1 MLTSPEPKGLVP
13 FTTESLEL
21 IENHIAKKCNEEPE
35 EEEGLKPNRNLEA
48 GKRLPIPY
56 GTLPRGTVSEPLED
70 VDPYYYVKRNTFM
83 VLNRSRVIFRFN
95 AVSIFCTLSPLNSL
109 RRAAIKALVHP
120 LFRLLILISVL
131 TDSILMCMS
140 NLPEWILAI
149 ENTLLG
155 IYAFEILVKVIARG
169 IWAGSFSFLGD
180 LWNWLDFSVTL
191 FELITRF
198 SPLSSFLMLKT
209 IRTFRILK
217 IIPLNHGL
225 QSIVMTLAQ
234 CLKKL
239 FGAIALAL
247 FFLTVFS
254 LLGMGLFMG
263 NLKHKCLRWP
273 EENENETLHN
283 RTGSLNYSPE
293 RINFY
298 YMEGAK
304 YALLC
309 GNRTDAGQCPEG
321 YVCVKEG
328 TNPDNGFTS
337 FDNFGWSLLAMFRL
351 MTQDY
356 PELLY
361 HQILYASGK
370 VYMIFFVMISFWFA
384 FYMTSLFLGILT
396 MTYEKEKQRACEES
410 GGLDPKCQQTVKELD
425 EENDAAEMETTQI
438 EMKKRSPTSINTTLD
453 ILEDTSLGHRE
464 EPETSRKKCPL
475 CWHKFIK
482 TCFIWKCSPCW
493 VKLNEFADRVITHPL
508 ADLFLVI
515 CIVLNI
521 CFLALEHFP
530 ISEELRSLLHV
541 GNLVFIGIYT
551 IEMIL
556 KIIAMHPY
564 GYFQISW
571 NIFDSIL
578 VVLGLTEIL
587 LADVEGLAVFIPVPL
602 IFTKLGKYGPPFKSL
617 MRILGSS
624 LMALKD
630 LVLLLCIFVY
640 FSAVFGMK
648 LFGRSY
654 KGCVCHI
661 KEDCQPQR
669 WHMSDFLHAYMTVFR
684 ILCGEW
690 IETLWECM
698 EVAGQAWCIPFYMM
712 VILIGNLLI
721 LYLFVTLVS
730 SFSYYDATSEVN
742 KEAKNLQLAM
752 ARIKSGIN
760 SMLLKIMC
768 TERRVPTEATD
779 QICDPS
785 VKENISGHTLS
796 ELSNTQTFLR
806 YKDQSSST
814 EKTPVTESESHSL
827 IASPSASETVPI
839 ASGESDIENLDNK
852 ETRSKSGNGGSKEK
866 MKQSSSSECSTV
878 DIAISEEEEM
888 VYEHEKSKL
897 HKNGYER
904 KSSTGQVSRES
915 RNGKIWKNIRKTCC
929 KIVENSWFECF
940 IGLVTLLCTG
950 TLALEDIYIDQRKTI
965 KILLEYADMIFAYI
979 FILEMLL
986 KWVAYGFK
994 AFFSNNWYKL
1004 DFMVVIVFCLS
1015 LIGKT
1020 REDLN
1025 PLTSI
1030 KFLRALRVLSQFERM
1045 KVVLRALI
1053 KTTLPTVS
1061 VFLVCLMIWLLFS
1074 VIGVQLFAGKF
1085 YECIDPTKGERFPVF
1100 EVMNKSQCEKLLFN
1114 ESMPWENAKLN
1125 FDNVGNGFLSLLQ
1138 VATFN
1143 GWISIMNSA
1152 IDSVGVNMQPSFEY
1166 NLYMYSYFIIF
1177 VIFGLFLPL
1186 CMLIGVIIRNF
1197 NKQKIKQ
1204 GGSNIFIT
1212 VKQKKQYRA
1221 LKKLLYA
1228 DVQKPAPRP
1237 RNKFQGF
1244 LFDLVTHRVFNVI
1257 IILLICFQATTI
1269 MIQKDEQSPQMETA
1283 IFWMNSIFVML
1294 FTLECILKL
1303 TAFRCHY
1310 FTSAWNVHDFM
1321 VVIFSITGLLL
1332 PLTIGQYFVPPS
1344 LVQLIL
1350 LSRVIHILRPG
1361 KGPKVFHDLMLPLM
1375 LALPALLNISLL
1387 IFLVMFIYAIFG
1399 MYNFAYVKKEAGIN
1413 DVSNFETFGSS
1424 MLCLFQ
1430 VTTFSGW
1437 DGMLD
1442 AIFNSQWSDCDPDKI
1457 NPGTQVKGD
1466 CGSPSVGIFYFVSY
1480 ILISWLIIVNMYI
1493 VLIMEF
1499 LSIPSQKKSRTLS
1512 EDDFRRFF
1520 RVWNRFD
1527 PDRTQYIDSSKLSD
1541 FAAALDPPLFMAKP
1555 NKGQLVAMD
1564 LPMAAGDR
1572 IHCLDILLAFT
1583 KRVMGKD
1590 ERVEKIL
1597 SEIESGFMLANP
1609 FKITYEPITTT
1620 LKRKQE
1626 AVSATI
1632 IQRAYKS
1639 YRLRQN
1645 DKNVS
1650 DTPAIDDRRDD
1661 LTSKGVHSGKIE
1673 EKASIQTQI

>member
-13 FTTESLEL
+13 FTAESLEL
-21 IENHIAKKCNEEPE
+21 IENHIAKKCNEEQE
-35 EEEGLKPNRNLEA
+35 EEDSKPRHELESGKNL
-48 GKRLPIPY
+48 PFTY
-56 GTLPRGTVSEPLED
+56 GTLPQGTVSEPLED

-95 AVSIFCTLSPLNSL
+95 AVSIFCTLSPLSSL
-109 RRAAIKALVHP
+109 RRAAIKVLVHP
-120 LFRLLILISVL
+120 LFHLLILISVL
-131 TDSILMCMS
+131 TDSVLMCMS
-140 NLPEWILAI
+140 NLPQWILAI

-155 IYAFEILVKVIARG
+155 IYTFEILVKVIARG

-198 SPLSSFLMLKT
+198 SPLSSLLMLKT
-209 IRTFRILK
+209 VRTLRILK

-225 QSIVMTLAQ
+225 QSIVGTLVH

-247 FFLTVFS
+247 FSLTVFS

-273 EENENETLHN
+273 QDNENDTLHN
-283 RTGSLNYSPE
+283 RTGSQYYIPE
-293 RINFY
+293 RENFY
-298 YMEGAK
+298 YMEGAR

-337 FDNFGWSLLAMFRL
+337 FDNFGWALLAMFRL

-356 PELLY
+356 PESLY

-370 VYMIFFVMISFWFA
+370 VYMVFFVVISFWFA
-384 FYMTSLFLGILT
+384 FYMASLFLGILT
-396 MTYEKEKQRACEES
+396 MTYEKEKQRACEKS
-410 GGLDPKCQQTVKELD
+410 GNMDPKCQQTVKEL
-425 EENDAAEMETTQI
+425 EEGNGAAEMKTTQI

-453 ILEDTSLGHRE
+453 ILEDTALGHKE

-475 CWHKFIK
+475 CWHKFTK
-482 TCFIWKCSPCW
+482 TCFIWTCSPCW
-493 VKLNEFADRVITHPL
+493 VKLSEFADRIITHPL

-515 CIVLNI
+515 CILLNI

-530 ISEELRSLLHV
+530 MSKELMSLLHI
-541 GNLVFIGIYT
+541 GNMVFIGIYT
-551 IEMIL
+551 IEMIW

-578 VVLGLTEIL
+578 VVLGLTETL
-587 LADVEGLAVFIPVPL
+587 LASAEGMAVFISIPL
-602 IFTKLGKYGPPFKSL
+602 RFIKLGKYGPPFSNS
-617 MRILGSS
+617 MRILGS
-624 LMALKD
+624 ALVTLRD
-630 LVLLLCIFVY
+630 LVLLLGIFVY
-640 FSAVFGMK
+640 FSAVFGLK
-648 LFGRSY
+648 LFGQSF
-654 KGCVCHI
+654 KDCVCRI
-661 KEDCQPQR
+661 DQDCPRPR

-721 LYLFVTLVS
+721 LYLFVALVS
-730 SFSYYDATSEVN
+730 SFSSYDATTEMS
-742 KEAKNLQLAM
+742 KEAKNLQLAT
-752 ARIKSGIN
+752 ARIKAGI
-760 SMLLKIMC
+760 SSVVLKMSC
-768 TERRVPTEATD
+768 TERSVPTEATD
-779 QICDPS
+779 QTCDLS

-796 ELSNTQTFLR
+796 ELSNTQTFLG
-806 YKDQSSST
+806 YKDQSSGT
-814 EKTPVTESESHSL
+814 EKTPITESESQSL
-827 IASPSASETVPI
+827 TASPSASETVPI
-839 ASGESDIENLDNK
+839 ASGESDVENVCNK
-852 ETRSKSGNGGSKEK
+852 ETRSKSGNGGSREK

-888 VYEHEKSKL
+888 IYEHEKSKL
-897 HKNGYER
+897 RKNGYER

-1020 REDLN
+1020 RKDLN
-1025 PLTSI
+1025 PLMSI

-1045 KVVLRALI
+1045 KVVVRALI
-1053 KTTLPTVS
+1053 KTTLPTVG
-1061 VFLVCLMIWLLFS
+1061 VLLVCLMIWLLFS
-1074 VIGVQLFAGKF
+1074 VIGVHLFAGKF
-1085 YECIDPTKGERFPVF
+1085 YECIDPTRGERFSVF
-1100 EVMNKSQCEKLLFN
+1100 EVMNKSQCENLVFN

-1125 FDNVGNGFLSLLQ
+1125 FDNVGNGFLSLFQ

-1152 IDSVGVNMQPSFEY
+1152 IDSVGVNMQPSFEH
-1166 NLYMYSYFIIF
+1166 NLYMYTYFIIF
-1177 VIFGLFLPL
+1177 VMFGLFIPL
-1186 CMLIGVIIRNF
+1186 CMLIGVIVSNF

-1228 DVQKPAPRP
+1228 DSQKPAPRP
-1237 RNKFQGF
+1237 INKFQGF
-1244 LFDLVTHRVFNVI
+1244 IFDLVTHRVFNVI

-1269 MIQKDEQSPQMETA
+1269 MIQNDEQSPQMEA
-1283 IFWMNSIFVML
+1283 AVFWMNSIFVML

-1303 TAFRCHY
+1303 TAFHCHY

-1321 VVIFSITGLLL
+1321 VVIFSITGLLV

-1375 LALPALLNISLL
+1375 LSLPALLNISLL

-1399 MYNFAYVKKEAGIN
+1399 MYNFAYVKKEAGMN

-1442 AIFNSQWSDCDPDKI
+1442 AIFISQWSDCDPDKI
-1457 NPGTQVKGD
+1457 NPGTQVRGD

-1499 LSIPSQKKSRTLS
+1499 LSIPSKKKARTLS

-1520 RVWNRFD
+1520 QVWNRFD

-1650 DTPAIDDRRDD
+1650 DIPSIDEDRED
-1661 LTSKGVHSGKIE
+1661 LTSKGVRSGKIE
-1673 EKASIQTQI
+1673 EKASVQTQI

>member
-1 MLTSPEPKGLVP
+1 MLTSPELKGLVP
-13 FTTESLEL
+13 FTAESLEL
-21 IENHIAKKCNEEPE
+21 IENHMAKNCNEDHDE
-35 EEEGLKPNRNLEA
+35 EDLKPSLDLEA
-48 GKRLPIPY
+48 GKELPFTY
-56 GTLPRGTVSEPLED
+56 GTLPLGTVSEPLED

-95 AVSIFCTLSPLNSL
+95 AISVFCTLSPLSSL
-109 RRAAIKALVHP
+109 RRAAIKVLVHP
-120 LFRLLILISVL
+120 LFRLLILISVV
-131 TDSILMCMS
+131 TDSILMCMN
-140 NLPEWILAI
+140 NLPEWTVAI

-155 IYAFEILVKVIARG
+155 IYTFEILVKIIARG
-169 IWAGSFSFLGD
+169 IWAGPFSFLGD

-198 SPLSSFLMLKT
+198 SPLNTFQMLKT
-209 IRTFRILK
+209 VRTLRILK
-217 IIPLNHGL
+217 IIPLSHGL
-225 QSIVMTLAQ
+225 QSVVATLAQ
-234 CLKKL
+234 CLRKL
-239 FGAIALAL
+239 LGVVVLTL
-247 FFLTVFS
+247 FSLTVFS

-273 EENENETLHN
+273 QENENDTLHN
-283 RTGSLNYSPE
+283 RTGSHHYVPE
-293 RINFY
+293 RENFY
-298 YMEGAK
+298 YLQGEK

-309 GNRTDAGQCPEG
+309 GNRTDASQCPEG

-337 FDNFGWSLLAMFRL
+337 FDNFGWALLAMFRL

-370 VYMIFFVMISFWFA
+370 VYMVFFVMISFWFA
-384 FYMTSLFLGILT
+384 FYMASLFLGVLI
-396 MTYEKEKQRACEES
+396 MTYEKEKQRASEKSRDTE
-410 GGLDPKCQQTVKELD
+410 PKFQSTVKD
-425 EENDAAEMETTQI
+425 QEEGNEAIEIKTTQI
-438 EMKKRSPTSINTTLD
+438 EMRKRSPTSINTTLD
-453 ILEDTSLGHRE
+453 VLEETTLGHKE
-464 EPETSRKKCPL
+464 EPEMSRKKCPL
-475 CWHKFIK
+475 CWYKFTK
-482 TCFIWKCSPCW
+482 TCFIWKCCPCW
-493 VKLNEFADRVITHPL
+493 IKLSIFADRIVTHPF
-508 ADLFLVI
+508 ADLFIVI

-521 CFLALEHFP
+521 CFLALYHFP
-530 ISEELRSLLHV
+530 MSEELLYLLTIGH
-541 GNLVFIGIYT
+541 LVLLGIYI

-556 KIIAMHPY
+556 KIVAVHPY
-564 GYFQISW
+564 VYFQISW
-571 NIFDSIL
+571 NIVDTIIVFI
-578 VVLGLTEIL
+578 GLIGIL
-587 LADVEGLAVFIPVPL
+587 LINIEGIDIFVLFPL
-602 IFTKLGKYGPPFKSL
+602 IFIKLGKYVPPFKNL
-617 MRILGSS
+617 MHILGNT
-624 LMALKD
+624 LVALKD
-630 LVLLLCIFVY
+630 LVLLLFIFVY
-640 FSAVFGMK
+640 FSTVFGMK
-648 LFGRSY
+648 LFGQSY
-654 KGCVCHI
+654 KDCVCRI
-661 KEDCQPQR
+661 DQDCLLPR

-690 IETLWECM
+690 IETLWDCM
-698 EVAGQAWCIPFYMM
+698 EVVGQFWCIPFYMV

-721 LYLFVTLVS
+721 LYLFVALVS
-730 SFSYYDATSEVN
+730 SFSSYDATMEVS
-742 KEAKNLQLAM
+742 KEAKNFQLAL
-752 ARIKSGIN
+752 ARIKRGIN
-760 SMLLKIMC
+760 CVFLKILC
-768 TERRVPTEATD
+768 KKETVPTEAAG

-785 VKENISGHTLS
+785 VKENVSGHTLS
-796 ELSNTQTFLR
+796 ELSDTPTFLK
-806 YKDQSSST
+806 YNEKSSGT
-814 EKTPVTESESHSL
+814 EKTPMTESESQSL
-827 IASPSASETVPI
+827 NVSPSVSGTVPI

-852 ETRSKSGNGGSKEK
+852 ETQCKSRNGDSKEK

-888 VYEHEKSKL
+888 VYEHEKPKP
-897 HKNGYER
+897 HKNGYEQ
-904 KSSTGQVSRES
+904 KSSPGQVSRES

-929 KIVENSWFECF
+929 RIVENSWFQCF
-940 IGLVTLLCTG
+940 IGLVTLLSTG
-950 TLALEDIYIDQRKTI
+950 TLAFEDIYIDQRKTI

-994 AFFSNNWYKL
+994 AYFSNNWYKL

-1015 LIGKT
+1015 LIGKS
-1020 REDLN
+1020 REDLS

-1053 KTTLPTVS
+1053 KTTLPTLS
-1061 VFLVCLMIWLLFS
+1061 VFLVCLMTWLLFS
-1074 VIGVQLFAGKF
+1074 IIGVYLFAGKF
-1085 YECIDPTKGERFPVF
+1085 YECIDPTSGERFSAF
-1100 EVMNKSQCEKLLFN
+1100 EVMDKNQCESLVFN

-1143 GWISIMNSA
+1143 GWIDIMYSA
-1152 IDSVGVNMQPSFEY
+1152 VDSVDVNMQPSFEH
-1166 NLYMYSYFIIF
+1166 NLYMYIYFIIF
-1177 VIFGLFLPL
+1177 IVFGLFLPL
-1186 CMLIGVIIRNF
+1186 CMLIGVIISNF
-1197 NKQKIKQ
+1197 NKQKVKQ

-1212 VKQKKQYRA
+1212 VTQKKQYRA
-1221 LKKLLYA
+1221 LKKLLYE
-1228 DVQKPAPRP
+1228 DFQRPAPRP
-1237 RNKFQGF
+1237 VNKVRGF
-1244 LFDLVTHRVFNVI
+1244 IFDLVTHRVFNVI

-1269 MIQKDEQSPQMETA
+1269 MIQTDEQSPQMETA
-1283 IFWMNSIFVML
+1283 VYWMNSIFVIL

-1303 TAFRCHY
+1303 SAFHCHY

-1321 VVIFSITGLLL
+1321 VVVFSITGLLL
-1332 PLTIGQYFVPPS
+1332 PMTIGQHFVPSS

-1350 LSRVIHILRPG
+1350 LSRVIHILLPG
-1361 KGPKVFHDLMLPLM
+1361 EGPKVFYDLMLPLM
-1375 LALPALLNISLL
+1375 LSLPALLNISLL

-1430 VTTFSGW
+1430 VTIFSGW
-1437 DGMLD
+1437 DGMLS

-1466 CGSPSVGIFYFVSY
+1466 CGSPSVGVFYFVSY
-1480 ILISWLIIVNMYI
+1480 ILIAWLVIVNMYI
-1493 VLIMEF
+1493 ALIMEF
-1499 LSIPSQKKSRTLS
+1499 LSIPNKRKARTLS
-1512 EDDFRRFF
+1512 EDDFKKFF
-1520 RVWNRFD
+1520 QVWNRFD

-1555 NKGQLVAMD
+1555 NKGQLVALD

-1590 ERVEKIL
+1590 ERVEKML
-1597 SEIESGFMLANP
+1597 SEIEAGFMLANP

-1645 DKNVS
+1645 DKNVPDS
-1650 DTPAIDDRRDD
+1650 PIIDDDRDNAA
-1661 LTSKGVHSGKIE
+1661 SKGAHSDKVE
-1673 EKASIQTQI
+1673 EKASFQTPI

>member
-1 MLTSPEPKGLVP
+1 MLTSPELKGLVP
-13 FTTESLEL
+13 FTAESLEL
-21 IENHIAKKCNEEPE
+21 IENHIAKKCNEEQE
-35 EEEGLKPNRNLEA
+35 EEDSKPRHDLEA
-48 GKRLPIPY
+48 GKNLPFTY
-56 GTLPRGTVSEPLED
+56 GTLPQGTASEPLED
-70 VDPYYYVKRNTFM
+70 VDPYYYVKRN
-83 VLNRSRVIFRFN
+83 
-95 AVSIFCTLSPLNSL
+95 
-109 RRAAIKALVHP
+109 
-120 LFRLLILISVL
+120 
-131 TDSILMCMS
+131 
-140 NLPEWILAI
+140 

-198 SPLSSFLMLKT
+198 SPLSSLLMLKT
-209 IRTFRILK
+209 IRTLRILK

-225 QSIVMTLAQ
+225 QSIVGTLAQ

-239 FGAIALAL
+239 LGAIALAL

-273 EENENETLHN
+273 QDNETETLHN
-283 RTGSLNYSPE
+283 RTGSQFYIPE
-293 RINFY
+293 RENFY
-298 YMEGAK
+298 YMEGAR

-337 FDNFGWSLLAMFRL
+337 FDNFGWALLAMFRL

-356 PELLY
+356 PESLY

-370 VYMIFFVMISFWFA
+370 VYMIFFVVISFWFA
-384 FYMTSLFLGILT
+384 FYMASLFLGILT
-396 MTYEKEKQRACEES
+396 MTYEKEKQKAYEES
-410 GGLDPKCQQTVKELD
+410 GDMDPKCQQTVKEL
-425 EENDAAEMETTQI
+425 EEGNAAAEMKTTQI
-438 EMKKRSPTSINTTLD
+438 EMKKRSPTSITTTLD
-453 ILEDTSLGHRE
+453 ILEDTALGHKE

-475 CWHKFIK
+475 CWHKFTK
-482 TCFIWKCSPCW
+482 TCFIWTCPPCW
-493 VKLNEFADRVITHPL
+493 AKLNEFADRIITHPL

-515 CIVLNI
+515 CILLNI

-530 ISEELRSLLHV
+530 MSMELMSLLRI

-578 VVLGLTEIL
+578 VVLGLTEPL
-587 LADVEGLAVFIPVPL
+587 LANIEVIAVFISIPL
-602 IFTKLGKYGPPFKSL
+602 RFIKLGKYGPSFTNS
-617 MRILGSS
+617 MRILGS
-624 LMALKD
+624 ALVALRD
-630 LVLLLCIFVY
+630 LVLLLGIFIY

-648 LFGRSY
+648 LFGQSF
-654 KGCVCHI
+654 KDCVCHI
-661 KEDCQPQR
+661 DQDCPHQR
-669 WHMSDFLHAYMTVFR
+669 WHMSDFFHAYMTVFR

-690 IETLWECM
+690 IETLWACM

-721 LYLFVTLVS
+721 LYLFVALVS
-730 SFSYYDATSEVN
+730 SFSSYDATTEVS

-752 ARIKSGIN
+752 ARIKAAIN
-760 SMLLKIMC
+760 SVLFKILC
-768 TERRVPTEATD
+768 TERSVPTEATD

-796 ELSNTQTFLR
+796 ELSNTQTLLR
-806 YKDQSSST
+806 YKDQSSGT
-814 EKTPVTESESHSL
+814 EKTPVTESESQSP
-827 IASPSASETVPI
+827 IASPSVSETVPI
-839 ASGESDIENLDNK
+839 ASGESDMENLGNK
-852 ETRSKSGNGGSKEK
+852 ETRSKSGNGGSREK

-897 HKNGYER
+897 RKNGYER

-950 TLALEDIYIDQRKTI
+950 TLRTNTYEVTYLISERIEGSDISQEDGYKALEDIYIDQRKTI

-1025 PLTSI
+1025 PLMSI

-1045 KVVLRALI
+1045 KVVVRALI

-1074 VIGVQLFAGKF
+1074 VIGVHLFAGKF
-1085 YECIDPTKGERFPVF
+1085 YECIDPTRGERFSVF
-1100 EVMNKSQCEKLLFN
+1100 EVMNKSQCENLVFN

-1125 FDNVGNGFLSLLQ
+1125 FDNVGNGFLSLFQ

-1152 IDSVGVNMQPSFEY
+1152 VDSVD
-1166 NLYMYSYFIIF
+1166 
-1177 VIFGLFLPL
+1177 
-1186 CMLIGVIIRNF
+1186 
-1197 NKQKIKQ
+1197 

-1228 DVQKPAPRP
+1228 DSQKPAPRP
-1237 RNKFQGF
+1237 INKFQGF
-1244 LFDLVTHRVFNVI
+1244 IFDVVTHRVFNVI

-1269 MIQKDEQSPQMETA
+1269 IIQNDEQSPQMETA
-1283 IFWMNSIFVML
+1283 VFWMNSIFVML

-1303 TAFRCHY
+1303 TAFHCLY

-1321 VVIFSITGLLL
+1321 VVIFSITGLLV

-1375 LALPALLNISLL
+1375 LSLPALLNISLL

-1457 NPGTQVKGD
+1457 NPGTQVRGD
-1466 CGSPSVGIFYFVSY
+1466 CGSPSLGVFYFVSY

-1499 LSIPSQKKSRTLS
+1499 LSIPSKKKARTLS

-1590 ERVEKIL
+1590 ERVEKML

-1650 DTPAIDDRRDD
+1650 DIPSIDDDRED
-1661 LTSKGVHSGKIE
+1661 LTSKGLRTGKIE

>member
-1 MLTSPEPKGLVP
+1 MLTSPELKSLVP
-13 FTTESLEL
+13 FTAESLEL
-21 IENHIAKKCNEEPE
+21 IENHTAKKCSEEHE
-35 EEEGLKPNRNLEA
+35 DEGLKPSPDLEA
-48 GKRLPIPY
+48 GKELPFTY
-56 GTLPRGTVSEPLED
+56 GALPRGAVSEPVED
-70 VDPYYYVKRNTFM
+70 VDPYYCVKRNTFM
-83 VLNRSRVIFRFN
+83 VLNRNRVIFRFN
-95 AVSIFCTLSPLNSL
+95 AVSIFCTLSPFSSL
-109 RRAAIKALVHP
+109 RRAAIKVLVHP

-131 TDSILMCMS
+131 TDSLLMCM
-140 NLPEWILAI
+140 NNPPEWISAI

-155 IYAFEILVKVIARG
+155 IYTFEILVKVIARG
-169 IWAGSFSFLGD
+169 VWAGSFSFLGD
-180 LWNWLDFSVTL
+180 PWNWLDLSVTL

-198 SPLSSFLMLKT
+198 SPVTTLLMLKA
-209 IRTFRILK
+209 IRTLRILK
-217 IIPLNHGL
+217 IIPLNQGL
-225 QSIVMTLAQ
+225 QSVVVTLVQ

-239 FGAIALAL
+239 LGAIVLTL

-273 EENENETLHN
+273 QENENGTLHN
-283 RTGSLNYSPE
+283 KTGIQSYIPE
-293 RINFY
+293 RENFY
-298 YMEGAK
+298 YLESERD
-304 YALLC
+304 ALLC

-321 YVCVKEG
+321 YVCVKKG
-328 TNPDNGFTS
+328 MNPDNGFTS
-337 FDNFGWSLLAMFRL
+337 FDNFGWALLAMFRL

-370 VYMIFFVMISFWFA
+370 VYMIFFVMVSFWFA
-384 FYMTSLFLGILT
+384 FYMASLFLGIVT
-396 MTYEKEKQRACEES
+396 MTYENEKQRKSEKSEDTEPKFQQPGKEHEERME
-410 GGLDPKCQQTVKELD
+410 T
-425 EENDAAEMETTQI
+425 AEMKTTQI
-438 EMKKRSPTSINTTLD
+438 EMRKRSPTSINTTLD
-453 ILEDTSLGHRE
+453 ILEETSLGHKE
-464 EPETSRKKCPL
+464 EPETSRKKCPQ
-475 CWHKFIK
+475 CWYKFAK

-493 VKLNEFADRVITHPL
+493 IKLSEFADRIITHPF
-508 ADLFLVI
+508 ADLFIVI
-515 CIVLNI
+515 CITLNI
-521 CFLALEHFP
+521 CFLALKHFP
-530 ISEELRSLLHV
+530 ISEELMFLLII
-541 GNLVFIGIYT
+541 GDLVFIGIYT

-556 KIIAMHPY
+556 KVIALHPY

-571 NIFDSIL
+571 NIFDSLI
-578 VVLGLTEIL
+578 VFFGLMEIL
-587 LADVEGLAVFIPVPL
+587 LMNIEGITVSMLYPL
-602 IFTKLGKYGPPFKSL
+602 RFVKLGKYGPPFKAL
-617 MRILGSS
+617 MRILGNT
-624 LMALKD
+624 LVALKD
-630 LVLLLCIFVY
+630 LVLLLFIFVY
-640 FSAVFGMK
+640 FSAVFGMN
-648 LFGRSY
+648 LFGQSY
-654 KGCVCHI
+654 KDCVCRI
-661 KEDCQPQR
+661 DQDCQLPR
-669 WHMSDFLHAYMTVFR
+669 WHMSDFFHAYMNVFR
-684 ILCGEW
+684 MLCGEW
-690 IETLWECM
+690 IDTLWDCM
-698 EVAGQAWCIPFYMM
+698 EVAGLSWCIPFYMM

-721 LYLFVTLVS
+721 LYLFVALVS
-730 SFSYYDATSEVN
+730 SFSSYDATMEVS
-742 KEAKNLQLAM
+742 KEAINIQLAM
-752 ARIKSGIN
+752 SRIKAGIN
-760 SMLLKIMC
+760 CVLMKILC
-768 TERRVPTEATD
+768 KKRTVATETTD
-779 QICDPS
+779 QRCDAS
-785 VKENISGHTLS
+785 IKENISVPTLS
-796 ELSNTQTFLR
+796 EVSDTQTFLK
-806 YKDQSSST
+806 YKEKSSGT
-814 EKTPVTESESHSL
+814 EKTPVTESESQSL

-852 ETRSKSGNGGSKEK
+852 ETRSKSGNGDSKEK

-904 KSSTGQVSRES
+904 KSSLGQLSRES

-940 IGLVTLLCTG
+940 IGLVTLLSTG

-994 AFFSNNWYKL
+994 AYFSNNWYKL
-1004 DFMVVIVFCLS
+1004 DFLVVIVFCLS

-1025 PLTSI
+1025 TLASV
-1030 KFLRALRVLSQFERM
+1030 KFLRGLRVLSQFERM

-1053 KTTLPTVS
+1053 KTTLPTMG
-1061 VFLVCLMIWLLFS
+1061 VFLVCLMTWLLFS
-1074 VIGVQLFAGKF
+1074 IIGVHLFAGKF
-1085 YECIDPTKGERFPVF
+1085 YECIDPTSGERFPVF
-1100 EVMNKSQCEKLLFN
+1100 EVMNKSQCESLVFN

-1125 FDNVGNGFLSLLQ
+1125 FDNVGNSFLSLLQ

-1152 IDSVGVNMQPSFEY
+1152 VDSVGVNMQPNFEN
-1166 NLYMYSYFIIF
+1166 NLYMYTYFIVF
-1177 VIFGLFLPL
+1177 VVFGLFLPL
-1186 CMLIGVIIRNF
+1186 CMLIGVIVSNF
-1197 NKQKIKQ
+1197 NKQKNKQ
-1204 GGSNIFIT
+1204 GGSNMFIT
-1212 VKQKKQYRA
+1212 VKQKKQYRS

-1228 DVQKPAPRP
+1228 DSQRPAPRP
-1237 RNKFQGF
+1237 INKFQGF
-1244 LFDLVTHRVFNVI
+1244 VFDLVTHRVFNVI
-1257 IILLICFQATTI
+1257 VILLICFQATTI
-1269 MIQKDEQSPQMETA
+1269 MIQNDEQGSQMEA
-1283 IFWMNSIFVML
+1283 AVYWMNSIFVML

-1303 TAFRCHY
+1303 TAFHCHY
-1310 FTSAWNVHDFM
+1310 FTNAWNVHDFT
-1321 VVIFSITGLLL
+1321 VVVFSITGLLL
-1332 PLTIGQYFVPPS
+1332 PMTIGQYFVPPS

-1350 LSRVIHILRPG
+1350 LSRVVHILRPG
-1361 KGPKVFHDLMLPLM
+1361 KGPKAFYDLMLSLM
-1375 LALPALLNISLL
+1375 LSLPALLNISLL

-1399 MYNFAYVKKEAGIN
+1399 MYSFAYVKKEAGIN

-1430 VTTFSGW
+1430 VTIFSGW

-1457 NPGTQVKGD
+1457 NPGTQVRGD

-1493 VLIMEF
+1493 VVIMEF
-1499 LSIPSQKKSRTLS
+1499 LSIPSKKKARTLS
-1512 EDDFRRFF
+1512 EDDFKKFF
-1520 RVWNRFD
+1520 QVWNRFD

-1541 FAAALDPPLFMAKP
+1541 FAASLDPPLFMAKP

-1590 ERVEKIL
+1590 ERVEKML
-1597 SEIESGFMLANP
+1597 SEIESGFLLANP

-1645 DKNVS
+1645 DKNIS
-1650 DTPAIDDRRDD
+1650 DIPIKGHDRDD
-1661 LTSKGVHSGKIE
+1661 PASKSVHSDKTE
-1673 EKASIQTQI
+1673 EKTSLQTQI

>member
-13 FTTESLEL
+13 FTAESLEL
-21 IENHIAKKCNEEPE
+21 IKNHIAKKCNEEHE
-35 EEEGLKPNRNLEA
+35 EEDLKPSRDLEA
-48 GKRLPIPY
+48 GKKLPFAY
-56 GTLPRGTVSEPLED
+56 GTLPQGTVSEPLED

-83 VLNRSRVIFRFN
+83 VLNRNRVIFRFN
-95 AVSIFCTLSPLNSL
+95 AVSILCTLSPLSSL
-109 RRAAIKALVHP
+109 RRAVIKVLVHP

-140 NLPEWILAI
+140 NLPEWILTV

-155 IYAFEILVKVIARG
+155 IYTFEILVKVIARG

-191 FELITRF
+191 FELITRS
-198 SPLSSFLMLKT
+198 SPLSSLPMFKT
-209 IRTFRILK
+209 IRTLRILK

-225 QSIVMTLAQ
+225 QSIVVTLVQ

-239 FGAIALAL
+239 LGAIVLAL
-247 FFLTVFS
+247 FFLTVSS

-263 NLKHKCLRWP
+263 NLKHKCVRWP
-273 EENENETLHN
+273 QEDGNDVLYNG
-283 RTGSLNYSPE
+283 TGSQYHILE
-293 RINFY
+293 RENFY
-298 YMEGAK
+298 YMEGAR

-309 GNRTDAGQCPEG
+309 GNKTDAGLCPEG
-321 YVCVKEG
+321 YMCVKEG
-328 TNPDNGFTS
+328 SNPDNGFTS
-337 FDNFGWSLLAMFRL
+337 FDNFGWALLAMFRL

-370 VYMIFFVMISFWFA
+370 IYMIFFVLISFWFA
-384 FYMTSLFLGILT
+384 FYMASLFLGILT
-396 MTYEKEKQRACEES
+396 MAYEQEKQRASEECRDMDS
-410 GGLDPKCQQTVKELD
+410 KCQQTVKEF
-425 EENDAAEMETTQI
+425 EEEHEGAEMETTQI

-453 ILEDTSLGHRE
+453 ILEDTALGHKE

-475 CWHKFIK
+475 CWHKFTK

-493 VKLNEFADRVITHPL
+493 IKLNEFADRIITHPL
-508 ADLFLVI
+508 FDLFLVM
-515 CIVLNI
+515 CIILNI

-530 ISEELRSLLHV
+530 MSEELMSLLAI

-578 VVLGLTEIL
+578 VVLGLTEML
-587 LADVEGLAVFIPVPL
+587 LADIEEITVFILVPL
-602 IFTKLGKYGPPFKSL
+602 IFIKLGKYGPPFKNL
-617 MRILGSS
+617 MRILGRA
-624 LMALKD
+624 LVALKD
-630 LVLLLCIFVY
+630 LVLLVSIFIY

-654 KGCVCHI
+654 KDCVCHVDQ
-661 KEDCQPQR
+661 DCQRQR

-698 EVAGQAWCIPFYMM
+698 EVAGEAWCIPFYMM

-721 LYLFVTLVS
+721 LYLFVALVS
-730 SFSYYDATSEVN
+730 SFASYDATTEVS
-742 KEAKNLQLAM
+742 KEAKNLQLAVTW
-752 ARIKSGIN
+752 IKTGIN
-760 SMLLKIMC
+760 CVLLKILC
-768 TERRVPTEATD
+768 KEKTVSTEATD
-779 QICDPS
+779 QTCDPS

-806 YKDQSSST
+806 YKDQSSGT
-814 EKTPVTESESHSL
+814 EKTPVTESESQSL
-827 IASPSASETVPI
+827 IASPSVSETVPI

-852 ETRSKSGNGGSKEK
+852 ETRSKSANGSSKEK

-904 KSSTGQVSRES
+904 KSSAGQVSRES
-915 RNGKIWKNIRKTCC
+915 RNGRICRNIRKTCC
-929 KIVENSWFECF
+929 KIVENSWFQCF
-940 IGLVTLLCTG
+940 TGLVTLLCTG
-950 TLALEDIYIDQRKTI
+950 ALALEDIYIDQRKTI
-965 KILLEYADMIFAYI
+965 KIFLEYGDMIFAYI

-994 AFFSNNWYKL
+994 AYFSNNWYKL
-1004 DFMVVIVFCLS
+1004 DFMVVIVLCLS

-1025 PLTSI
+1025 PLASI

-1053 KTTLPTVS
+1053 KTTLPAVS

-1074 VIGVQLFAGKF
+1074 VMGVFLFAGKF
-1085 YECIDPTKGERFPVF
+1085 YECIDPTRGERFSVF
-1100 EVMNKSQCEKLLFN
+1100 EVMNKSQCENLVFN

-1125 FDNVGNGFLSLLQ
+1125 FDNVGNGFLSLFQ

-1152 IDSVGVNMQPSFEY
+1152 IDSVGVYMQPSFEHS
-1166 NLYMYSYFIIF
+1166 LHMYTYFIIF
-1177 VIFGLFLPL
+1177 VVFGLFLPL

-1228 DVQKPAPRP
+1228 DSQKPAARP

-1244 LFDLVTHRVFNVI
+1244 IFDVVTHHVFNVI

-1269 MIQKDEQSPQMETA
+1269 MIQNDEQSPQIETA
-1283 IFWMNSIFVML
+1283 VFWMNSIFTML

-1321 VVIFSITGLLL
+1321 VVVFSITGLLL
-1332 PLTIGQYFVPPS
+1332 PLSIGEYFVPPS
-1344 LVQLIL
+1344 LVQLLL
-1350 LSRVIHILRPG
+1350 LSRIIHVLRPG

-1375 LALPALLNISLL
+1375 LSLPALLNIGLL
-1387 IFLVMFIYAIFG
+1387 IFLIMFIYAIFG

-1430 VTTFSGW
+1430 VITFSGW

-1457 NPGTQVKGD
+1457 NPGTQVRGD

-1499 LSIPSQKKSRTLS
+1499 LSIPSKRKNRTLS

-1520 RVWNRFD
+1520 KVWNRFD
-1527 PDRTQYIDSSKLSD
+1527 PDRTQYIDSTKLSD

-1639 YRLRQN
+1639 YRLRQS
-1645 DKNVS
+1645 DKKIQ
-1650 DTPAIDDRRDD
+1650 DIPEIDDGRED
-1661 LTSKGVHSGKIE
+1661 LNSKGVHSGQIE